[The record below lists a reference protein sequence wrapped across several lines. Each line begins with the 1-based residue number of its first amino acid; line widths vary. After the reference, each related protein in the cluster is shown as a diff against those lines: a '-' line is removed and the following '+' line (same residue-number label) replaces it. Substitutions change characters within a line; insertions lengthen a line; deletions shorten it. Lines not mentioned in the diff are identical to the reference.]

1 MPPLDA
7 SGQPIATDSS
17 VYDAVR
23 VVSTRRTVL
32 VRSQTQ
38 VEDVEEIG
46 AETTRHGVFFLRY
59 VPYQNFADA
68 SALVLVAPI
77 GYAIDSA
84 LDLPEVV
91 GAQFVQEVDDSGLL
105 TNAME
110 FTVQWIDPD
119 PAHAGPYTDSF
130 IVSLQAIYNGDAWY
144 SQIGA
149 TVQTIQATVT
159 QGA

>member
-7 SGQPIATDSS
+7 TGNPIPTDQS

-23 VVSTRRTVL
+23 IVSTRRTVL

-84 LDLPEVV
+84 LDIPEVV
-91 GAQFVQEVDDSGLL
+91 GAQFVQTVDDAGLL

-110 FTVQWIDPD
+110 FTVQYVSPD
-119 PAHAGPYTDSF
+119 PTHPGPYTDTF
-130 IVSLQAIYNGDAWY
+130 VVSIQSIYNGDDWY

-149 TVQTIQATVT
+149 TVQTIAATVN